1 MANQNQKRVS
11 ESKTARW
18 IALVIVSFTMMWGY
32 FLTDALSPLMTM
44 LEENMHW
51 TSAEFGTFNWAY
63 CWFNVFLFML
73 VFGGII
79 LDKMGVRFTG
89 VLSCILMLVGAI
101 IKYYAVQYIS
111 PEAEAGTVFGLRTQV
126 FVACLGYA
134 IFAVGTENCGIT
146 VSKVIAKWFTGHEL
160 ALAMGVQVA
169 VARLGTAAALVFCP
183 MIVKHFSM
191 SAPLLF
197 SAILLCIGF
206 LAYLVFCK
214 MDRQFDS
221 EVAQQIQDEENSC
234 NVGGTNIHNRLQH
247 SVRAQDED
255 DTFKV
260 SDLKLIIT
268 NRGFWLIALLCLMF
282 YSAVFPF
289 MKYAA
294 SLMENKYGVET
305 TLAGLIPSLI
315 PFGNLIMTPLF
326 GGIYDKKGKGATIM
340 IIGSLL
346 LILVHVLFA
355 LPVLNYW
362 WFAALVMIIL
372 GVAFSLVPSAMWP
385 SVPKIIPQKLLGS
398 AYALIFWVQNIGLGF
413 VPLLIGIILDKYC
426 IDGTRL
432 VNGAEVTQ
440 YNYTL
445 PMCIFAVFGIIALLL
460 AIRLKAVDKE
470 KGFGLEKPNIK

>member
-1 MANQNQKRVS
+1 MSQTVTKKIS
-11 ESKTARW
+11 ESKGARW
-18 IALVIVSFTMMWGY
+18 AALIIVSFTMMWGY

-44 LEENMHW
+44 LEEQMGW
-51 TSAEFGTFNWAY
+51 TSLEFGQFNWAY

-73 VFGGII
+73 IFGGII

-89 VLSCILMLVGAI
+89 IVTCILMFAGAL
-101 IKYYAVQYIS
+101 IKYYAVTQIS
-111 PEAEAGTVFGLRTQV
+111 SGPEAGTVFGMRTQV

-146 VSKVIAKWFTGHEL
+146 VSKVITKWFAGKEL

-183 MIVKHFSM
+183 MIANRFSV
-191 SAPLLF
+191 STPLLL

-206 LAYLVFCK
+206 LAYLVFCR
-214 MDRQFDS
+214 MDKQFDA
-221 EVAQQIQDEENSC
+221 EVAQ
-234 NVGGTNIHNRLQH
+234 
-247 SVRAQDED
+247 AQTEPD
-255 DTFKV
+255 DVFKV
-260 SDLKLIIT
+260 KDLKLIIT
-268 NRGFWLIALLCLMF
+268 NRGFWLLALLCLMF

-294 SLMENKYGVET
+294 SLMENKYGVST
-305 TLAGLIPSLI
+305 TLAGIIPSLI

-355 LPVLNYW
+355 LPLLNYW
-362 WFAALVMIIL
+362 WFAAFIMIIL

-385 SVPKIIPQKLLGS
+385 SVPKIIPQKLVGS

-413 VPLLIGIILDKYC
+413 VPLLIGGILDKYC
-426 IDGTRL
+426 KAGTRL
-432 VNGAEVTQ
+432 VEGAEVTQ

-445 PMCIFAVFGIIALLL
+445 PMVIFALFGVVALLL
-460 AIRLKAVDKE
+460 AMRLKAVDKKE
-470 KGFGLEKPNIK
+470 GYGLEEPNIKE

>member
-1 MANQNQKRVS
+1 MSQTVTKKIS
-11 ESKTARW
+11 ESKGARW
-18 IALVIVSFTMMWGY
+18 AALIIVSFTMMWGY

-44 LEENMHW
+44 LEEQMGW
-51 TSAEFGTFNWAY
+51 TSLEFGQFNWAY

-73 VFGGII
+73 IFGGII

-89 VLSCILMLVGAI
+89 IVTCILMFAGAL
-101 IKYYAVQYIS
+101 IKYYAVTQIS
-111 PEAEAGTVFGLRTQV
+111 SGPEAGTVFGMRTQV

-146 VSKVIAKWFTGHEL
+146 VSKVITKWFAGKEL

-183 MIVKHFSM
+183 MIANRFSV
-191 SAPLLF
+191 STPLLL

-206 LAYLVFCK
+206 LAYLVFCR
-214 MDRQFDS
+214 MDKQFDA
-221 EVAQQIQDEENSC
+221 EVAQ
-234 NVGGTNIHNRLQH
+234 
-247 SVRAQDED
+247 AQTEPD
-255 DTFKV
+255 DVFKV
-260 SDLKLIIT
+260 KDLKLIIT

-294 SLMENKYGVET
+294 SLMENKYGVST

-355 LPVLNYW
+355 LPLLNYW
-362 WFAALVMIIL
+362 WFAAFIMIIL
-372 GVAFSLVPSAMWP
+372 GIAFSLVPSAMWP
-385 SVPKIIPQKLLGS
+385 SVPKIIPQKLVGS

-413 VPLLIGIILDKYC
+413 VPLLIGGILNKYC
-426 IDGTRL
+426 KDGVRI

-440 YNYTL
+440 YNYTI
-445 PMCIFAVFGIIALLL
+445 PMIIFALFGIVALLL
-460 AIRLKAVDKE
+460 AMRLKAVDKKE
-470 KGFGLEKPNIK
+470 GYGLEEPNIKA

>member
-1 MANQNQKRVS
+1 MSQTVTKKIS
-11 ESKTARW
+11 ESKGARW
-18 IALVIVSFTMMWGY
+18 AALIIVSFTMMWGY

-44 LEENMHW
+44 LEEQMGW
-51 TSAEFGTFNWAY
+51 TSLEFGQFNWAY

-73 VFGGII
+73 IFGGII

-89 VLSCILMLVGAI
+89 IVTCILMFAGAL
-101 IKYYAVQYIS
+101 IKYYAVTQIS
-111 PEAEAGTVFGLRTQV
+111 SGPEAGTVFGMRTQV

-146 VSKVIAKWFTGHEL
+146 VSKVITKWFAGKEL

-183 MIVKHFSM
+183 MIAKHFSV
-191 SAPLLF
+191 SAPLLL

-206 LAYLVFCK
+206 LAYLVFCG
-214 MDRQFDS
+214 MDKKFDA
-221 EVAQQIQDEENSC
+221 EVAQ
-234 NVGGTNIHNRLQH
+234 
-247 SVRAQDED
+247 AQTEPD
-255 DTFKV
+255 DVFKV
-260 SDLKLIIT
+260 KDLKLIIT
-268 NRGFWLIALLCLMF
+268 SRGFWLIALLCLMF

-294 SLMENKYGVET
+294 SLMENKYGVST

-355 LPVLNYW
+355 LPLLNYW
-362 WFAALVMIIL
+362 WFAAFIMIIL
-372 GVAFSLVPSAMWP
+372 GIAFSLVPSAMWP
-385 SVPKIIPQKLLGS
+385 SVPKIIPQKLVGS

-413 VPLLIGIILDKYC
+413 VPLLIGGILDKYC
-426 IDGTRL
+426 KVGTRL
-432 VNGAEVTQ
+432 VEGAEVTQ

-445 PMCIFAVFGIIALLL
+445 PMIIFALFGIVALLL
-460 AIRLKAVDKE
+460 AMRLKAVDK
-470 KGFGLEKPNIK
+470 KAGYGLEEPNIKQ

>member
-1 MANQNQKRVS
+1 M
-11 ESKTARW
+11 
-18 IALVIVSFTMMWGY
+18 
-32 FLTDALSPLMTM
+32 
-44 LEENMHW
+44 
-51 TSAEFGTFNWAY
+51 
-63 CWFNVFLFML
+63 
-73 VFGGII
+73 
-79 LDKMGVRFTG
+79 
-89 VLSCILMLVGAI
+89 
-101 IKYYAVQYIS
+101 
-111 PEAEAGTVFGLRTQV
+111 RTQV

-146 VSKVIAKWFTGHEL
+146 VSKVITKWFAGKEL

-183 MIVKHFSM
+183 MIANRFSV
-191 SAPLLF
+191 STPLLL

-206 LAYLVFCK
+206 LAYLVFCR
-214 MDRQFDS
+214 MDKQFDA
-221 EVAQQIQDEENSC
+221 EVAQTQTEP
-234 NVGGTNIHNRLQH
+234 
-247 SVRAQDED
+247 D
-255 DTFKV
+255 DVFKV
-260 SDLKLIIT
+260 KDLKLIIT

-294 SLMENKYGVET
+294 SLMENKYGVST

-355 LPVLNYW
+355 LPLLNYW
-362 WFAALVMIIL
+362 WFAAFIMIIL
-372 GVAFSLVPSAMWP
+372 GIAFSLVPSAMWP
-385 SVPKIIPQKLLGS
+385 SVPKIIPQKLVGS

-413 VPLLIGIILDKYC
+413 VPLLIGGILNKYC
-426 IDGTRL
+426 KDGVRI

-440 YNYTL
+440 YNYTI
-445 PMCIFAVFGIIALLL
+445 PMIIFALFGIVALLL
-460 AIRLKAVDKE
+460 AMRLKAVDKKE
-470 KGFGLEKPNIK
+470 GYGLEEPNIKA

>member
-1 MANQNQKRVS
+1 MSQTAIKKIS
-11 ESKTARW
+11 ESKGARW
-18 IALVIVSFTMMWGY
+18 AALIIVSFTMMWGY

-44 LEENMHW
+44 LEEQMGW
-51 TSAEFGTFNWAY
+51 TSLEFGQFNWAY
-63 CWFNVFLFML
+63 CWFNVFLFMHI
-73 VFGGII
+73 FGGII

-89 VLSCILMLVGAI
+89 IVTCILMLAGAL
-101 IKYYAVQYIS
+101 IKYYAVTQIS
-111 PEAEAGTVFGLRTQV
+111 SGPEAGTIFGMRTQV

-146 VSKVIAKWFTGHEL
+146 VSKVITKWFAGKEL

-183 MIVKHFSM
+183 MIAKHFSV
-191 SAPLLF
+191 SAPLLL

-206 LAYLVFCK
+206 LAYLVFCH
-214 MDRQFDS
+214 MDKKFDS
-221 EVAQQIQDEENSC
+221 EVAQ
-234 NVGGTNIHNRLQH
+234 
-247 SVRAQDED
+247 AQTEPD
-255 DTFKV
+255 DLFKV
-260 SDLKLIIT
+260 KDLKLIIT

-294 SLMENKYGVET
+294 SLMENKYGVNT

-355 LPVLNYW
+355 LPLLNYW
-362 WFAALVMIIL
+362 WFAAFIMIIL

-385 SVPKIIPQKLLGS
+385 SVPKIIPQKLVGS

-413 VPLLIGIILDKYC
+413 VPLLIGSILNKYC
-426 IDGTRL
+426 KVGTRL
-432 VNGAEVTQ
+432 VEGAEVTL
-440 YNYTL
+440 YSYTL
-445 PMCIFAVFGIIALLL
+445 PMIIFALFGIVALLL
-460 AIRLKAVDKE
+460 AMRLKAVDK
-470 KGFGLEKPNIK
+470 KAGYGLEEPNIKA

>member
-1 MANQNQKRVS
+1 MSQTAIKKIS
-11 ESKTARW
+11 ESKGARW
-18 IALVIVSFTMMWGY
+18 AALIIVSFTMMWGY

-44 LEENMHW
+44 LEEQMGW
-51 TSAEFGTFNWAY
+51 TSLEFGQFNWAY

-73 VFGGII
+73 IFGGII

-89 VLSCILMLVGAI
+89 IVTCILMLAGAL
-101 IKYYAVQYIS
+101 IKYYAVTQIS
-111 PEAEAGTVFGLRTQV
+111 SGPEAGTIFGMRTQV

-146 VSKVIAKWFTGHEL
+146 VSKVITKWFAGKEL

-183 MIVKHFSM
+183 MIAKHFSV
-191 SAPLLF
+191 SAPLLL

-206 LAYLVFCK
+206 LAYLVFCH
-214 MDRQFDS
+214 MDKKFDS
-221 EVAQQIQDEENSC
+221 EVAQ
-234 NVGGTNIHNRLQH
+234 
-247 SVRAQDED
+247 AQTEPD
-255 DTFKV
+255 DVFKV
-260 SDLKLIIT
+260 KDLKLIIT

-294 SLMENKYGVET
+294 SLMENKYGVNT

-355 LPVLNYW
+355 LPLLNYG
-362 WFAALVMIIL
+362 WFAAFIMIIL

-385 SVPKIIPQKLLGS
+385 SVPKIIPQKLVGS

-413 VPLLIGIILDKYC
+413 VPLLIGSILNKYC
-426 IDGTRL
+426 KVGTRL
-432 VNGAEVTQ
+432 VEGAEVTL
-440 YNYTL
+440 YSYTL
-445 PMCIFAVFGIIALLL
+445 PMIIFALFGIVALLL
-460 AIRLKAVDKE
+460 AMRLKAVDK
-470 KGFGLEKPNIK
+470 KAGYGLEEPNIKA